1 MSGAPRSRRKGKA
14 LHEEHPMHDLIRF
27 AEPLELGK
35 YKLGGCVLKVKNMT
49 AKTCRTK
56 VVSPDLEEQIPLES
70 PILFMV
76 NKNALDGLAAYDLPE
91 RVPYPGWLIEL
102 YQDGDKQFMK
112 VQFAEWAEENTEY
125 DGELHATEDTMDIP
139 LDDLVGRLTFRVLNP
154 NYAEN
159 GDKLLDGDFIGLN
172 YGMEG
177 GFVLHLLIHLHH
189 LNSMLGDLPHGAEP
203 LTTLEIGWEIKK
215 GAGAPY
221 VAPFNPQTFVIDAIP
236 RACDHDV
243 LPMWHPP
250 AESIEDTYP
259 SPYPYA

>member
-27 AEPLELGK
+27 AEALELGK
-35 YKLGGCVLKVKNMT
+35 YKLGGRVLKVKNMT

-70 PILFMV
+70 PIMFMV

-102 YQDGDKQFMK
+102 YQDGDTQFMK
-112 VQFAEWAEENTEY
+112 VQFAEWAEENTAYEA
-125 DGELHATEDTMDIP
+125 ELYATEDTMDIP

-154 NYAEN
+154 NFDEN

-172 YGMEG
+172 SGMKG

-203 LTTLEIGWEIKK
+203 LTTLEIGWEIRK

-221 VAPFNPQTFVIDAIP
+221 VVPINPQTFVIDAIP
-236 RACDHDV
+236 RECDHDV

-250 AESIEDTYP
+250 AESIEDTNP